1 VARTT
6 PRAARAAL
14 QRRIFEGVVAPADM
28 AELRATRAVTQT
40 LLVEGRHRVR
50 LYEPDGGPP
59 AGFEPVEP
67 SLEDAYL
74 VLMRL
79 GELPGVELIDAT
91 SPTSASPSDGR
102 GATFAGAGARP

>member
-1 VARTT
+1 M
-6 PRAARAAL
+6 P
-14 QRRIFEGVVAPADM
+14 
-28 AELRATRAVTQT
+28 ELRATRAVTQT

-50 LYEPDGGPP
+50 LYEPEGTPP
-59 AGFEPVEP
+59 PGFEAVQP

-91 SPTSASPSDGR
+91 
-102 GATFAGAGARP
+102 ATPLDRRTPETLGARP